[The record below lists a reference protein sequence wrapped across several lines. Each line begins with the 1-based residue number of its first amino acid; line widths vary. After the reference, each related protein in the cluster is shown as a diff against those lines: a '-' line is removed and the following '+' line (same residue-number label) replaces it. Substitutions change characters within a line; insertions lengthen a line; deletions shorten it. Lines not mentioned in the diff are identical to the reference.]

1 MSRKP
6 RHLLDP
12 FDLSRKEFADLLDLS
27 ARLKKGE
34 ARGSLNGRSMGLLF
48 FDPSLRTRVSM
59 EVAIR
64 QLGGHSVTLDMGK
77 GVWGLEHREGVRM
90 DGAAAEHVKE
100 AAPVLAQYVQALGIR
115 AFSKLH
121 SWAEE
126 RTDPVLTA
134 FAKASPVPVLNLE
147 GSRHHPCQGL
157 ADALTLRELLKEP
170 KGKRILITWAYHPKP
185 LPMAVP
191 HSILAV
197 SSMLGMNVR
206 LCHPKGFDLDEE
218 VLTQA
223 RQTARNRGGSVE
235 VSHDPN
241 AAYEGAEVV
250 YAKAWGAQRYY
261 GHWEEEREIREK
273 LRHWIVT
280 AEKMK
285 RAKKARFMHCL
296 PVRRNVVVE
305 DAVLD
310 SPASAVVQQAGN
322 RLHVQ
327 KAMLLKLIPAQG
339 RG

>member
-12 FDLSRKEFADLLDLS
+12 FDLSLREFGNLLDLA

-34 ARGSLNGRSMGLLF
+34 ARGSLNGRAMGLLF

-64 QLGGHSVTLDMGK
+64 QLGGHPVTLDMGK

-100 AAPVLAQYVQALGIR
+100 AASVLGQYVQALGIR
-115 AFSKLH
+115 AFSRLH
-121 SWAEE
+121 SWPEE
-126 RTDPVLTA
+126 RTDPVLSA
-134 FAKASPVPVLNLE
+134 FAKWSPVPVLNLE
-147 GSRHHPCQGL
+147 GARHHPCQGL
-157 ADALTLRELLKEP
+157 ADAMTLKELLKEP
-170 KGKRILITWAYHPKP
+170 KGKTLLITWAYHPKP

-197 SSMLGMNVR
+197 ASMLGMQIR
-206 LCHPKGFDLDEE
+206 LAHPKGYELDEE
-218 VLTQA
+218 VMTQA

-235 VSHDPN
+235 VVHDPD
-241 AAYEGAEVV
+241 AAYAGADVV

-261 GHWEEEREIREK
+261 GHWEEERDIREK

-280 AEKMK
+280 AK
-285 RAKKARFMHCL
+285 RMARTPKARFLHCL

-310 SPASAVVQQAGN
+310 SPASAVIQQAGN

-327 KAMLLKLIPAQG
+327 KAVLLTLLK
-339 RG
+339 